1 MGQQIQGWRSAGA
14 QRVWLSTL
22 IDTMEQVSRPERR
35 AVPCVSVSCDR
46 VSCDRQAVAAL
57 RAQLA
62 RPAAPRPPYGSAF
75 SLRN

>member
-14 QRVWLSTL
+14 QRLWLSTL
-22 IDTMEQVSRPERR
+22 IDTMEQVARPERR
-35 AVPCVSVSCDR
+35 AVPCDS
-46 VSCDRQAVAAL
+46 QAVAAL
-57 RAQLA
+57 RAQLS

>member
-14 QRVWLSTL
+14 QRFWLSTL
-22 IDTMEQVSRPERR
+22 IDAMEQASRPERR
-35 AVPCVSVSCDR
+35 TVPCDS
-46 VSCDRQAVAAL
+46 QAVAAL

-62 RPAAPRPPYGSAF
+62 RPAAPRSPYGSAF